1 MVYYHI
7 YPYKHWQFLMLA
19 SQKGLKAL
27 YLYAGENLDTYI
39 NDAIFMKP
47 YIQLLDQYFNH
58 KQLPK
63 DIPLDLNGTPFQL
76 SVWQALLTIPFGE
89 TRSYKD
95 IARLTSKP
103 KAYQATGSAI
113 GKNPIMVI
121 IPCHRVIQSNGKL
134 GGFSSDIKL
143 KVALLNFERGID

>member
-7 YPYKHWQFLMLA
+7 YPYKHWKFLILA
-19 SQKGLKAL
+19 SPKGLKAL
-27 YLYAGENLDTYI
+27 YLYAGESLDSYI
-39 NDAIFMKP
+39 SDPNFMKP
-47 YIQLLDQYFNH
+47 YIQLLDQYFN
-58 KQLPK
+58 QYTLPQ

-76 SVWQALLTIPFGE
+76 SVWQALLTIPFGQ

-103 KAYQATGSAI
+103 KAFQATGSAI

-143 KVALLNFERGID
+143 KVDLLNFERGID